1 MIRGFGRHDRA
12 KEWSLDMTSARLPPL
27 KREPSNVVRPTRL
40 GCGDIWAGSSRT
52 AGLLELPGLDV
63 WVNSA
68 PAGTSEAG
76 GDVHY
81 VSVCPTC
88 IVSRVA
94 LADVSGHGTAVAAL
108 GVTLRRLMHQHL
120 HAPDQRA
127 LMRDLNRA
135 VHTELD
141 QVHYATMVSVGWH
154 DRRAVLLLSN
164 AGHPP
169 PLWYRAARNEWS
181 WLNAT
186 GAPERDRPVGV
197 PLGLLSEVDY
207 GRVVVKPELGD
218 LVVLYSDGASEA
230 TNEAAEE
237 LGRDGLLDMARG
249 LDRRSVESFGQELT
263 SALCH
268 FRGGVGASDD
278 ESIIVLQR
286 RAPDGE
292 YGARIERGFQSPL

>member
-1 MIRGFGRHDRA
+1 
-12 KEWSLDMTSARLPPL
+12 MTNARLRPFTGEL
-27 KREPSNVVRPTRL
+27 SDAVRPTRL

-52 AGLLELPGLDV
+52 AGLLELPGLDA
-63 WVNSA
+63 WVHSA

-81 VSVCPTC
+81 VSVCPNC

-108 GVTLRRLMHQHL
+108 GDTLRGLMHEYL
-120 HAPDQRA
+120 HALEQRA

-135 VHTELD
+135 VHTELNE
-141 QVHYATMVSVGWH
+141 VHYATMVAVGWH
-154 DRRAVLLLSN
+154 GRRAVLVLSN

-169 PLWYRAARNEWS
+169 PLWYRAARNAWS
-181 WLNAT
+181 WLDT
-186 GAPERDRPVGV
+186 TDDPEQDRPVGV
-197 PLGLLSEVDY
+197 PLGLLADVEY
-207 GRVVVKPELGD
+207 GRVVVKPEPGD

-230 TNEAAEE
+230 TNESAEE
-237 LGRDGLLDMARG
+237 LGRDGLLDMVRG

-263 SALCH
+263 SALRR
-268 FRGGVGASDD
+268 FRGGVTASDD

-286 RAPDGE
+286 RAPDAG
-292 YGARIERGFQSPL
+292 YDAAIERGFQSTE

>member
-1 MIRGFGRHDRA
+1 
-12 KEWSLDMTSARLPPL
+12 MTSARLPPL
-27 KREPSNVVRPTRL
+27 KREPSDVVRPTRL

-63 WVNSA
+63 WVHSA

-127 LMRDLNRA
+127 LMRELNRA

-169 PLWYRAARNEWS
+169 LLWYRAARNEWS

-249 LDRRSVESFGQELT
+249 LDREISRVLWPGADVGTLSLSRRRRRIGRRVDHRAAAPCTGRASPVHASSEASSHEDAET
-263 SALCH
+263 S
-268 FRGGVGASDD
+268 
-278 ESIIVLQR
+278 E
-286 RAPDGE
+286 
-292 YGARIERGFQSPL
+292 

>member
-1 MIRGFGRHDRA
+1 MKSMIRDMPAAPARVPARRCRESDRTGHEGDA
-12 KEWSLDMTSARLPPL
+12 
-27 KREPSNVVRPTRL
+27 VRPPTRL

-52 AGLLELPGLDV
+52 AGLLELPGLDA
-63 WVNSA
+63 WVHSA
-68 PAGTSEAG
+68 PAGAGEAG

-81 VSVCPTC
+81 VSVCPSC

-108 GVTLRRLMHQHL
+108 GATLRRLMHQYL
-120 HAPDQRA
+120 RALEQRA

-141 QVHYATMVSVGWH
+141 DVHYATMVAVGWH
-154 DRRAVLLLSN
+154 QRRKALILSN

-181 WLNAT
+181 WLDT
-186 GAPERDRPVGV
+186 TSAPERDRPVGI
-197 PLGLLSEVDY
+197 PLGLLAEADY
-207 GRVVVKPELGD
+207 GRVIVKPEPGD

-263 SALCH
+263 SALSR
-268 FRGGVGASDD
+268 FRGRVAASDD
-278 ESIIVLQR
+278 ESIVVLR
-286 RAPDGE
+286 RRVPNAENGAPID
-292 YGARIERGFQSPL
+292 